1 VVWMTCDCG
10 ASMVR
15 RVDARGA
22 RLEEAVR
29 STAPLS
35 FRRGFLPSKNAAL
48 EIAVTLDNHPKWLH
62 FSDLVAVYFSRRL
75 IPYYASDSARQNRQN
90 FTADRSVGPPPV
102 EKFPAYAA
110 SITSSR
116 CALVRL
122 GRERQL
128 SRRVSPTRLADTP
141 ASPS

>member
-1 VVWMTCDCG
+1 MFRWNNGCLEQNVI
-10 ASMVR
+10 
-15 RVDARGA
+15 DALPDD
-22 RLEEAVR
+22 RLEALLTDPVEVR
-29 STAPLS
+29 TGQRLRTLADRLGTGDEK
-35 FRRGFLPSKNAAL
+35 GFATIKTKAGADLKATIIAATLGKVPLPS
-48 EIAVTLDNHPKWLH
+48 
-62 FSDLVAVYFSRRL
+62 
-75 IPYYASDSARQNRQN
+75 
-90 FTADRSVGPPPV
+90 PV